1 MGQGDCG
8 EEGKRVQQQQQ
19 EGSRTN
25 KNIFARWNAM
35 QVFEPPVISDAPP
48 SFVYIDDNEWGLAE
62 VSVKRQLQS
71 SFFKIQF
78 LFARACVRGI
88 VIMIPPPLAGPDKEC
103 GSRLTGRIWPRL
115 GYRSVD
121 NLKITPTSKFRCLAL
136 AVSNVA
142 PICREQPCSTSF
154 TVT

>member
-1 MGQGDCG
+1 MARYQDSYANICTTSVNALSLQICSSAPSRHASRRQASYQRRGRAYIHRELFPAQI
-8 EEGKRVQQQQQ
+8 
-19 EGSRTN
+19 SRTTL
-25 KNIFARWNAM
+25 K
-35 QVFEPPVISDAPP
+35 
-48 SFVYIDDNEWGLAE
+48 L
-62 VSVKRQLQS
+62 QLQS